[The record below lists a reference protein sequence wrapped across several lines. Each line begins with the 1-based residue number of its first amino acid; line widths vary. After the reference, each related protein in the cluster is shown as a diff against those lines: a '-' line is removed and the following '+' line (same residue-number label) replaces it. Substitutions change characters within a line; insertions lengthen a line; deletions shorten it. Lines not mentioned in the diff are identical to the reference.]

1 MNNMKWL
8 FHYIKKIKW
17 LFLLS
22 LTLLGLE
29 SISIIANTALQ
40 KYIIDDV
47 FINGHYNRLVP
58 ILLLF
63 SLSFVAYALLF
74 TAAPHTFHRIQ
85 AKMISRLTFDF
96 MSYMQRIPVKT
107 FHNERATKYVHYLSN
122 DVMQVAA
129 IIGGHIPRLIQLFM
143 TILLLTVIIYHSSPI
158 MLGSIL
164 VFSLLYFFMGRFFS
178 PLIRKAGQE
187 AQNCRTDLL
196 IHIEEGIS
204 STREVI
210 AYNRID
216 WETSKYNRYFKRYF
230 NAAMNQARINN
241 KQLLVSEPL
250 KWGASL
256 IVLGYG
262 GYQVIQGSLSIGTFV
277 IVFQFTGQLMDALHR
292 LFTFSM
298 ELSNLYANVDRLR
311 SVMEGPIEKDGNLPL
326 SKKIESITFHDVSF
340 SYEENLSK
348 KVLDGL
354 FFTITAGKKIAFV
367 GTSGGGKSTI
377 AKLLLRFYQ
386 PTRGAILINKLP
398 LHDLYYQDWVKQL
411 GFVSQ
416 EPYLFPDTIK
426 NNILF
431 GRDFS
436 DERLFAACKSAQI
449 HDYIESLPEKYDTEV
464 GERGITLS
472 GGQRQRIALAR
483 AILTNPEVLLLDEAT
498 SALDLE
504 TERQI
509 QTSFDQI
516 RCNKTTIIIAHRLS
530 TIQNADVIYVMDKGC
545 IMESGTHHE
554 LMQGETLYK
563 KLVHAERSLEV
574 GA

>member
-8 FHYIKKIKW
+8 FHYIREIKW

-22 LTLLGLE
+22 LSLLILE

-63 SLSFVAYALLF
+63 ALSFLAYALLF

-85 AKMISRLTFDF
+85 AKMISQLTSDF

-107 FHNERATKYVHYLSN
+107 FHNERATKYVHYFSN

-129 IIGGHIPRLIQLFM
+129 IIGGHIPRLIQLLI
-143 TILLLTVIIYHSSPI
+143 TILLLTVIIYQSSSI
-158 MLGSIL
+158 MLGAIL
-164 VFSLLYFFMGRFFS
+164 VFSILYFFMGRFFS

-187 AQNCRTDLL
+187 AQNRRTDLL

-210 AYNRID
+210 AFNRID
-216 WETSKYNRYFKRYF
+216 WEASKYNRYFKRYF
-230 NAAMNQARINN
+230 NAAMNQAKINN

-298 ELSNLYANVDRLR
+298 ELSNLYANIDRLR
-311 SVMEGPIEKDGNLPL
+311 SVMEGPIEKDGHL
-326 SKKIESITFHDVSF
+326 SLSNQIESITFQDVSF
-340 SYEENLSK
+340 SYEEDLSK
-348 KVLDGL
+348 KVLDKL
-354 FFTITAGKKIAFV
+354 SFTITAGKKIAFV

-386 PTRGAILINKLP
+386 PTQGAIFINKVP
-398 LHDLYYQDWVKQL
+398 LKNLHYQDWVKQL

-431 GRDFS
+431 GRNYS
-436 DERLFAACKSAQI
+436 DDRLIAACKSAHI
-449 HDYIESLPEKYDTEV
+449 HEYIESLPEKYDTEV

-483 AILTNPEVLLLDEAT
+483 AILSNPEILLLDEAT

-509 QTSFDQI
+509 QSSFDEI

-545 IMESGTHHE
+545 IVESGTHLE